1 MYMFKLCLG
10 IHKLIIY
17 KARGVVGLLDTTYC
31 HPFLDPV
38 TNVKKKFKKKE
49 KRKSC
54 KKKRQTEFFNR
65 PQKCL
70 SPLQFFALQALFI

>member
-1 MYMFKLCLG
+1 MMGYISMYMFKLCLG

-38 TNVKKKFKKKE
+38 TNVKKKLKKKKKKE
-49 KRKSC
+49 KLQ
-54 KKKRQTEFFNR
+54 KKKAN
-65 PQKCL
+65 
-70 SPLQFFALQALFI
+70 